1 MQSIIPPFLASFKP
15 VADAIQALLAPHAE
29 VVIHD
34 LSQDRIVYIANCFSK
49 RAPGDESLLDE
60 DVSGPDNPPVL
71 GPYDKLNYD
80 GRRLRSV
87 SAVLHNADG
96 TPVGLLCINL
106 DLSRFEAAA
115 TLLRQFVEPPGN
127 PPPES
132 LFSKDWRER
141 IHHETREFLA
151 QRNMAFEALERT
163 DKIDLVVRIQAAGL
177 FEARHACDY
186 VASQL
191 GVSRATIYNYLRS
204 SGSKKEE

>member
-1 MQSIIPPFLASFKP
+1 MNTGIPTALEPYKP
-15 VADAIQALLAPHAE
+15 VADAIQALLHPHAE
-29 VVIHD
+29 VVLHD
-34 LSQDRIVYIANCFSK
+34 LTQDRIVYIANCFSK
-49 RAPGDESLLDE
+49 RAPGDESLLDTE
-60 DVSGPDNPPVL
+60 VSDPESPAVI

-87 SAVLHNADG
+87 SAVLHDTHG
-96 TPVGLLCINL
+96 KPMGMLCINL

-115 TLLRQFVEPPGN
+115 TLLREFVNPPDT

-151 QRNMAFEALERT
+151 QRNMVFEALERA
-163 DKIDLVVRIQAAGL
+163 DKIALVGRIQAAGL

-204 SGSKKEE
+204 IRRKKEE